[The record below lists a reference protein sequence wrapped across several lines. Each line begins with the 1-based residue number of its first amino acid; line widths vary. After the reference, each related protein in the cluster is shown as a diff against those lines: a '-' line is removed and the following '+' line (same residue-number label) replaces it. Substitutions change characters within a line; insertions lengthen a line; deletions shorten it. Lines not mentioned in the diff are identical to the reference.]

1 MFKII
6 EGFEREMIPGPG
18 HTIPLTMANI
28 SLMRTQITSGRRYM
42 IQNDFKLIK
51 YSIKNNKN
59 GNKQNSTLGV
69 VGFSERILKL
79 FQLRNSNNYCV
90 I

>member
-1 MFKII
+1 MFENFEEI
-6 EGFEREMIPGPG
+6 ERQMIHGRG
-18 HTIPLTMANI
+18 RTIALTMANM

-42 IQNDFKLIK
+42 TQFDVKLIK
-51 YSIKNNKN
+51 YSLKNNKN
-59 GNKQNSTLGV
+59 GNKQNSTRGV

-79 FQLRNSNNYCV
+79 FQLRNSINYCV